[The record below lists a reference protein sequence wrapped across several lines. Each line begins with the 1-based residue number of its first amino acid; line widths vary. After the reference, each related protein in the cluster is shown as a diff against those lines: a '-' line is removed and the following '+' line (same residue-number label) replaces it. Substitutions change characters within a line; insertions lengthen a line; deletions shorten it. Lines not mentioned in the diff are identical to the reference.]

1 MHLIGRTAI
10 LLPSCAVLAL
20 SLSYPLLAGE
30 LRLSNGDRISG
41 EPTGLENGELLFAS
55 THGAVLK
62 VPLDEIVKLT
72 TTEPVVLILSNG
84 DRLVG
89 KLSWESKGARLRS
102 VRFGDVR
109 VETTEVVDIRLQGMP
124 ATSGSPAGYGQSA
137 DRRLSDAELMA
148 QGRGTGHSRSWGQ
161 VSQAPAIPETPDSAP
176 APQSGGSRPQ
186 TVGQPSQEDEDPNL
200 NRVFL
205 REATVLLAPGEID
218 TELAFSYAR
227 DEAGAET
234 NRDLR
239 IGPSVRIGI
248 LDRLEGFFDVAL
260 AYADREI
267 VTGFGT
273 LGGEETGI
281 SDVVAGLKY
290 LLVREDEN
298 WPDIVLAGSVT
309 FPTADEPQI
318 GNPNRV
324 ALGGGRWRLSGAA
337 TFIRSYDPA
346 VLFGSVGYTHS
357 FKDTLGGIDIEGGQ
371 SINYSFGAGFA
382 INNQISLSGQFFGA
396 YQTEIKLNGE
406 EIDGSNRE
414 PMALRS
420 SLTYRISDGQYLEPA
435 VTYGLNDSAPDVI
448 LQLSYSH
455 RF

>member
-1 MHLIGRTAI
+1 MAWDRQFIRIKSERFGSVKAATTEIADIRTQ
-10 LLPSCAVLAL
+10 L
-20 SLSYPLLAGE
+20 SLPETVSTIA
-30 LRLSNGDRISG
+30 NG
-41 EPTGLENGELLFAS
+41 P
-55 THGAVLK
+55 
-62 VPLDEIVKLT
+62 P
-72 TTEPVVLILSNG
+72 
-84 DRLVG
+84 
-89 KLSWESKGARLRS
+89 
-102 VRFGDVR
+102 R
-109 VETTEVVDIRLQGMP
+109 VQM
-124 ATSGSPAGYGQSA
+124 
-137 DRRLSDAELMA
+137 LSDAQLLT
-148 QGRGTGHSRSWGQ
+148 QGRGPEPQQPGQ
-161 VSQAPAIPETPDSAP
+161 IAQTSADDSGSASPPSDQA
-176 APQSGGSRPQ
+176 RPG
-186 TVGQPSQEDEDPNL
+186 TVGKPSDQDEDPNL

-227 DEAGAET
+227 DEVGGET

-239 IGPSVRIGI
+239 LGPSVRVGI
-248 LDRLEGFFDVAL
+248 LDRLEAFADIAV

-267 VTGFGT
+267 VTGAET
-273 LGGEETGI
+273 LGGEETGLG
-281 SDVVAGLKY
+281 DLVAGLKY
-290 LLVREDEN
+290 LAVREDEL

-309 FPTADEPQI
+309 FPTAKDPAI

-324 ALGGGRWRLSGAA
+324 ALGGGRWRVSGAA

-357 FKDTLGGIDIEGGQ
+357 FKDTLSGVEIEGGQ
-371 SINYSFGAGFA
+371 SVSYSFGAGFA

-420 SLTYRISDGQYLEPA
+420 SLTYRIADGQYLEPA

>member
-1 MHLIGRTAI
+1 MPFVRKPALA
-10 LLPSCAVLAL
+10 LPSCVLLAL
-20 SLSYPLLAGE
+20 SLSSPLLAGE

-41 EPTGLENGELLFAS
+41 EPAGVENGSLLFAS
-55 THGAVLK
+55 AHGATLR
-62 VPLDEIVKLT
+62 VPLPEVVRLT
-72 TTEPVVLILSNG
+72 TTEPVLVLLSSG

-89 KLSWESKGARLRS
+89 NLAWDRKSIRIKSERLGS
-102 VRFGDVR
+102 VKVAI
-109 VETTEVVDIRLQGMP
+109 TEIADIRTQLTLPETVPTARSEPLVTHM
-124 ATSGSPAGYGQSA
+124 
-137 DRRLSDAELMA
+137 LSNAQLLS
-148 QGRGTGHSRSWGQ
+148 QGRGPAPRQSGQTASGQ
-161 VSQAPAIPETPDSAP
+161 VAQEPEGDSEVPPPPDQARPET
-176 APQSGGSRPQ
+176 
-186 TVGQPSQEDEDPNL
+186 VGKPSDQDEDPNL

-227 DEAGAET
+227 DEAGGET

-239 IGPSVRIGI
+239 LGPSVRVGI
-248 LDRLEGFFDVAL
+248 LDRLEAFADIAV

-267 VTGFGT
+267 VTGDGT

-281 SDVVAGLKY
+281 GDLIAGLKY
-290 LLVREDEN
+290 LVVREDEL

-309 FPTADEPQI
+309 FPTADDPTI

-324 ALGGGRWRLSGAA
+324 ALGGGRWRVSGAA

-357 FKDTLGGIDIEGGQ
+357 FKDTLSGVEIEGGQ
-371 SINYSFGAGFA
+371 SISYSFGAGFA

-406 EIDGSNRE
+406 EIDGTNRE